1 MNHKTYSAMLKSIR
15 KQLRGLDG
23 PARLFML
30 TVYSKIYVKNH
41 TKKQR
46 NKCRK
51 SLKKAKDKFW
61 YKKIKWQPCACCG
74 KELNLEVH
82 HIIPIN
88 KGGNNDMRNLIS
100 VCSDCHR
107 KIHGEA

>member
-1 MNHKTYSAMLKSIR
+1 MNQKTYSAMLKSIR
-15 KQLRGLDG
+15 QQISELDG

-30 TVYSKIYVKNH
+30 TVYSKVYVKNN

-46 NKCRK
+46 SKYRK
-51 SLKKAKDKFW
+51 TLKKAKNKYW
-61 YKKIKWQPCACCG
+61 YRKVKWQPCACCK
-74 KELNLEVH
+74 KEMHLELH

-88 KGGNNDMRNLIS
+88 KGGDNDIRNLIS